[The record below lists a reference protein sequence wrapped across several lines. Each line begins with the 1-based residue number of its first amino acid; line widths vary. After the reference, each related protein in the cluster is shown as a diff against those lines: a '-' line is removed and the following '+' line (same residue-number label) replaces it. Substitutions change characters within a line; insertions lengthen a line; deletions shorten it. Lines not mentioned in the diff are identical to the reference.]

1 MSIKIT
7 HYAQPVMTNVKTC
20 IEASFIEFFIGLIC
34 AGFAYFTHDK
44 AIVLFIST
52 ALIAVVCLLLTVY
65 NIYVVIQGF
74 RAQKQNRDL
83 HGDVKSSGAI
93 NGAE

>member
-7 HYAQPVMTNVKTC
+7 HFAQPVVTNVKT
-20 IEASFIEFFIGLIC
+20 FIESSFMELFIGLIC

-44 AIVLFIST
+44 AIVLFVST

-65 NIYVVIQGF
+65 NLYVVIQDF
-74 RAQKQNRDL
+74 RAQRQHPDL
-83 HGDVKSSGAI
+83 PVDVK
-93 NGAE
+93 NQK